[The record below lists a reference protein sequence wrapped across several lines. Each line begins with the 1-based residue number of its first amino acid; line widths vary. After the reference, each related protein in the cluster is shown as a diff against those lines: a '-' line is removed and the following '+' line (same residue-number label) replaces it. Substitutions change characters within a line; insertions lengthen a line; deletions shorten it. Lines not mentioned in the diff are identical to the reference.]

1 MISHYIDIAVDE
13 HLDATSLFA
22 RLIYRIHGYCKTRQD
37 AQLAI
42 DLPNWQL
49 PQKMMAAKAGNTLR
63 VLGTDASL
71 GDLLLKTGFMQFLIE
86 GGIAFMGVRKIP
98 DHTHRFARVSRNYRI
113 ERYTQLLADP
123 TQIHFDR
130 VDESDIPAH
139 IKEVAGETNMAPALL
154 FTMERLMQT
163 LHADKKSS
171 VAMRM
176 QSESTGKPFTM
187 NLGRETVEKCEAVAG
202 HFSTYGFSVEGA
214 CVPSW

>member
-13 HLDATSLFA
+13 HLDATTLFA
-22 RLIYRIHGYCKTRQD
+22 RLIYRIHGYCKARQD
-37 AQLAI
+37 AQMAI
-42 DLPNWQL
+42 DFPNWQP
-49 PQKMMAAKAGNTLR
+49 PQKMMAAKAGNVMR

-98 DHTHRFARVSRNYRI
+98 DQISKFALLSRNYRI

-123 TQIHFDR
+123 AQIHFDQ
-130 VDESDIPAH
+130 VDEQEIPAH
-139 IKEVAGETNMAPALL
+139 IKEVASEMDASPALM

-163 LHADKKSS
+163 LHADKKRC
-171 VAMRM
+171 VTMRM
-176 QSESTGKPFTM
+176 QSESTGKPFIM
-187 NLGRETVEKCEAVAG
+187 NLNRETVEKCEAVG

-214 CVPSW
+214 CVPAW